1 MLVEIKAKFSC
12 DDCGTEFLVDLEP
25 AYEPLAGISV
35 FAIAEDA
42 IRGGSY
48 EDAVDVV
55 QGPWR
60 SGSVVQGPWR
70 SGSVGDDGRHYC
82 AECTL
87 KHDARARKR
96 KEPRDAK

>member
-60 SGSVVQGPWR
+60 SGSV
-70 SGSVGDDGRHYC
+70 GDDGRHYC